1 MLLILSFAVG
11 AIHVIAPD
19 HWIPTSVF
27 AWQRRW
33 NLLMLAL
40 FAALA
45 LLLHTV
51 AGAGIYFL
59 LQDPIKKLDSTTLFA
74 FTMGWLALAAAI
86 RAIRFS
92 SAQNAIYSNSQPLW
106 GIVSLLGILGPA
118 ESLLPILFRAS
129 HAGEGYLLPIVC
141 YLGGTWACGILLMA
155 GGRYLWDRPL
165 WFSRSAELAGR
176 KLAAFPVAT
185 GLAVGYALLR

>member
-11 AIHVIAPD
+11 AIHVLAPD

-33 NLLMLAL
+33 NLFILAP
-40 FAALA
+40 FAAGA
-45 LLLHTV
+45 LLLHTIS
-51 AGAGIYFL
+51 GAAVYFL
-59 LQDPIKKLDSTTLFA
+59 LRAQIERLDSTTLFA
-74 FTMGWLALAAAI
+74 FTMGWLGLAATV

-106 GIVSLLGILGPA
+106 GILSLLGLLGPA

-129 HAGEGYLLPIVC
+129 HLGGGFALPIAC
-141 YLGGTWACGILLMA
+141 YLAGTWACGILLMA
-155 GGRYLWDRPL
+155 GGRFLWDRPL